1 MTDEWTSPD
10 KNSGRVGIQNMD
22 PRQLVGFFL
31 IISGMLLAM
40 GDFLGLLTPEL
51 DLFEKT
57 LAYLMLIILW
67 YEFDLPENVFGRE
80 DWRLNKFILLAFYVI
95 AFKHVLTLESSTDLI
110 QISNSWRATLQFDSL
125 VFGQVILNLVCIYI
139 AVTFTFDRPG
149 VLYSVVH
156 IALTALANVRPV
168 EVEKVWER
176 FARSPLDQH
185 LDGKEASAVMV
196 VARYLLSY
204 YILIAFFL
212 IIFDPITQWMI
223 TSVDKALFLI
233 SALYFLHF
241 SEQISASGFANQ
253 IDDMER
259 SFIFTIAK
267 LFTTPRLFH
276 LGLSV
281 ILISRG
287 LADAGYFLIPY
298 VLGSELD
305 PFYMK
310 VLCEPS
316 GRNLGPAQELMYKEV
331 CLEHHAP
338 LKDLLRSETIRYQ
351 GAELWFTVFLYA
363 IGVISLFIL
372 LLLPMGV
379 WLLMML
385 DVKGERLERIKS
397 YAPLMGVACA
407 LVLTFLFNPWITLQR
422 INPDT
427 GIVGV
432 DMRTQLITDAPSLAG
447 FAIPLDVTSLLILT
461 IVLILGFHTL
471 ARHEER
477 RWIVYFLLFSVSML
491 YVANYTVM
499 YGFSEIELYVG
510 YVTNIL
516 KAQSLKLLTRVML
529 TKLFADFLVVS
540 AAFYLGALPLFL
552 YGAGRWASRNFIGGG
567 GGRFVLA
574 WIAMGITGY
583 AAILRLATPG
593 LPQFMLLIAFLYV
606 LSFWSLGSRCVFTKR
621 LACAMEGFAVFL
633 ILLLLHILVSVL
645 ASELFG
651 ISVHVGTLLANLVV
665 IQASLPYVLLAGR
678 EGYLERPALLFVIGA
693 VVLGLAW
700 GYAGEELREPVLP
713 LPQGPNLAVWV
724 VLTAAFTAIAEEL
737 WFRGVLLRSLA
748 KAFPFELACVV
759 QALLFGAAHLGKAL
773 SPMVFLMLALFGYVA
788 GVLVQR
794 SRSLAVP
801 IAFHFAANFALL
813 GLRHGLI
820 T

>member
-1 MTDEWTSPD
+1 ME
-10 KNSGRVGIQNMD
+10 

-57 LAYLMLIILW
+57 LAYLMLVILW

-110 QISNSWRATLQFDSL
+110 QISKAWRATLLFDSL

-139 AVTFTFDRPG
+139 AITFTFDRPG

-156 IALTALANVRPV
+156 IILTALANVRSV
-168 EVEKVWER
+168 DVDKVWER

-185 LDGKEASAVMV
+185 LDGKEASLLMV
-196 VARYLLSY
+196 LARYLLSY

-233 SALYFLHF
+233 STLYFLHF

-305 PFYMK
+305 PFYMN
-310 VLCEPS
+310 VLCSPR
-316 GRNLGPAQELMYKEV
+316 GRGLGPAQAQMYKDV
-331 CLEHHAP
+331 CLEHHEP
-338 LKDLLRSETIRYQ
+338 LSHLLYSETIRYQ

-363 IGVISLFIL
+363 IGVISLFLL
-372 LLLPMGV
+372 LLLPMGI
-379 WLLMML
+379 WLLMMM
-385 DVKGERLERIKS
+385 DVKGERLEQVKS
-397 YAPLMGVACA
+397 YAPMMGVACA
-407 LVLTFLFNPWITLQR
+407 LVLTFLFNPWITLRR
-422 INPDT
+422 INPQT
-427 GIVGV
+427 GIIGV
-432 DMRTQLITDAPSLAG
+432 DMRTQLITDAPALFG
-447 FAIPLDVTSLLILT
+447 MTIPLDVTSLLILT
-461 IVLILGFHTL
+461 MVLILGFHAL
-471 ARHEER
+471 ARQEER
-477 RWIVYFLLFSVSML
+477 RWIVYLLLFSMSML
-491 YVANYTVM
+491 YITNYTVL
-499 YGFSEIELYVG
+499 YGFSEIEAHVG
-510 YVTNIL
+510 NVKNTLNL
-516 KAQSLKLLTRVML
+516 RWAPSLKPLTRVML
-529 TKLFADFLVVS
+529 TKFFADLLVVS

-552 YGAGRWASRNFIGGG
+552 YHAGQWISRDFIGGG
-567 GGRFVLA
+567 EDNFVLA
-574 WIAMGITGY
+574 WIALGITGY
-583 AAILRLATPG
+583 TAILRYGTPG
-593 LPQFMLLIAFLYV
+593 LSQFMLLIAFLYV
-606 LSFWSLGSRCVFTKR
+606 LSFWSLGCRGVFTKR
-621 LACAMEGFAVFL
+621 LSHAMEGFSVFL
-633 ILLLLHILVSVL
+633 ILLLLHILVSVFTGD
-645 ASELFG
+645 LFG
-651 ISVHVGTLLANLVV
+651 ISIHLGTLLANLVV
-665 IQASLPYVLLAGR
+665 IQASLPYVIIAGR
-678 EGYLERPALLFVIGA
+678 EGYLERPTLLFVIGA
-693 VVLGLAW
+693 LILGLAW
-700 GYAGEELREPVLP
+700 GYVGEELREPTLLFPRGSNLVL
-713 LPQGPNLAVWV
+713 WV
-724 VLTAAFTAIAEEL
+724 VITAAFTAVAEEL
-737 WFRGVLLRSLA
+737 WFRGALLHSLA
-748 KAFPFELACVV
+748 KAFPFELACTI
-759 QALLFGAAHLGKAL
+759 QALLFAAAHFGKSI
-773 SPMVFLMLALFGYVA
+773 SPMVFIMLALFGYAA
-788 GVLVQR
+788 GILLRR

-801 IAFHFAANFALL
+801 IMFHFAANFALL
-813 GLRHGLI
+813 GLRHGII